1 MNIIIKKY
9 QGEGTSFQLL
19 LQFKHDVEKV
29 FLSCMLLLVQLGDGQ
44 EPTNR
49 PSNGK

>member
-1 MNIIIKKY
+1 MMMEIVKI
-9 QGEGTSFQLL
+9 LC
-19 LQFKHDVEKV
+19 
-29 FLSCMLLLVQLGDGQ
+29 CMLLLVQLGDGQ

>member
-1 MNIIIKKY
+1 MIELVKMLCY
-9 QGEGTSFQLL
+9 
-19 LQFKHDVEKV
+19 
-29 FLSCMLLLVQLGDGQ
+29 MLLLVQLGDGQ

>member
-1 MNIIIKKY
+1 MNYKY
-9 QGEGTSFQLL
+9 FITSVKDDDGVVKIL
-19 LQFKHDVEKV
+19 
-29 FLSCMLLLVQLGDGQ
+29 CYMLLLVQLGDGQ